1 MISRDFSIYF
11 LRSFVI
17 FKIIFI
23 FLPEN
28 STREDLDKL
37 ELASQDQSGF
47 MKVLKRCKDTSELTA
62 ECICRTEVCISWYP
76 CQLKYCQGQDDNGQP
91 MEYRCGIKTCGKCHD
106 FDFYVG
112 ERRHCF
118 WDVNSQPFSPFCKN
132 DQINVHS
139 FQGIFIIFLSIKILC
154 SILVGCDKELY

>member
-1 MISRDFSIYF
+1 MMISRDFSIYF
-11 LRSFVI
+11 LRKSFVI

-112 ERRHCF
+112 ERWHCF
-118 WDVNSQPFSPFCKN
+118 WDVNS
-132 DQINVHS
+132 
-139 FQGIFIIFLSIKILC
+139 
-154 SILVGCDKELY
+154 

>member
-1 MISRDFSIYF
+1 MPLWISTAIHFRPYF
-11 LRSFVI
+11 I
-17 FKIIFI
+17 AI
-23 FLPEN
+23 FLMLNNLSFLFLIEN

-62 ECICRTEVCISWYP
+62 ECICRVEVSISWYP
-76 CQLKYCQGQDDNGQP
+76 CQLKFCQGQDDNGQP

-118 WDVNSQPFSPFCKN
+118 WDINS
-132 DQINVHS
+132 
-139 FQGIFIIFLSIKILC
+139 
-154 SILVGCDKELY
+154 